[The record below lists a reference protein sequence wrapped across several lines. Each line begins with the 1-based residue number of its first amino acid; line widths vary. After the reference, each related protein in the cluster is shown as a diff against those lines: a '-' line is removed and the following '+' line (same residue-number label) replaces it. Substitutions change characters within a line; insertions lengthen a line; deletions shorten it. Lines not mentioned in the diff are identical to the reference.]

1 MRIELVYPSKNLKE
15 QIIDFRN
22 EFYQNNEMHIP
33 GGAKLDMIEN
43 IDEWIKYVQDLEKGI
58 TSDGFV
64 SSTVLLGVVNEK
76 IVGIID
82 LRYRLND
89 WLKKNGGGNI
99 GYAVRPSE
107 RRKGYASEMVKQS
120 LEFYKKN
127 NVEFV
132 EISCDY
138 DNIASKKTILKNND
152 IFDRELNESELG
164 EKVQVYKIN
173 LRK

>member
-1 MRIELVYPSKNLKE
+1 MRLELVYPNKNLKE

-64 SSTVLLGVVNEK
+64 SSTVLLGVVDKN

-82 LRYRLND
+82 LRHRLND
-89 WLKKNGGGNI
+89 WLKNNGGGNI

-127 NVEFV
+127 NIEFV

-138 DNIASKKTILKNND
+138 DNIASKNTILKNNG
-152 IFDRELNESELG
+152 IFDRELTDSELG
-164 EKVQVYKIN
+164 EKVQVYKIE

>member
-1 MRIELVYPSKNLKE
+1 MRLELVYPSKNLKE
-15 QIIDFRN
+15 QTIDFRN

-82 LRYRLND
+82 LRHRLND

-107 RRKGYASEMVKQS
+107 RRKGYASEMVNQA

-127 NVEFV
+127 NIEFV
-132 EISCDY
+132 EIGCDY
-138 DNIASKKTILKNND
+138 DNIASKNTILKNNG
-152 IFDRELNESELG
+152 IFDRELTDSELG

>member
-1 MRIELVYPSKNLKE
+1 MRLELVYPSKNLKE

-82 LRYRLND
+82 LRHRLND

-107 RRKGYASEMVKQS
+107 RRKGYASEMVKQA

-127 NVEFV
+127 NIEFV

-138 DNIASKKTILKNND
+138 DNIASKNTILKNNG
-152 IFDRELNESELG
+152 IFDRELTDSELG

>member
-1 MRIELVYPSKNLKE
+1 MKLELVYPSKNLKE

-64 SSTVLLGVVNEK
+64 SSTVLIGVVNEK

-82 LRYRLND
+82 LRHRLND

-107 RRKGYASEMVKQS
+107 RRKGYASEMVKQA

-138 DNIASKKTILKNND
+138 DNIASKNTILKNNG
-152 IFDRELNESELG
+152 IFDRELTDSELG

>member
-1 MRIELVYPSKNLKE
+1 MRLELVYPNKNLKE

-64 SSTVLLGVVNEK
+64 ASTVLLGVVDKN
-76 IVGIID
+76 IVGILD
-82 LRYRLND
+82 LRHRLND
-89 WLKKNGGGNI
+89 WLKNNGGGNI

-138 DNIASKKTILKNND
+138 DNIASKNTILKNNG
-152 IFDRELNESELG
+152 IFDRELTDSELG
-164 EKVQVYKIN
+164 EKVQVYKIE

>member
-82 LRYRLND
+82 LRHRLND

-107 RRKGYASEMVKQS
+107 RRKGYASEMVKQC

>member
-82 LRYRLND
+82 LRHRLND

-138 DNIASKKTILKNND
+138 DNIASKKTILKNNG

>member
-1 MRIELVYPSKNLKE
+1 MRLELVYPNKNLKE

-82 LRYRLND
+82 LRHRLND

-107 RRKGYASEMVKQS
+107 RRKGYASEMVKQA

-127 NVEFV
+127 NIEFV

-138 DNIASKKTILKNND
+138 DNIASKNTILKNNG
-152 IFDRELNESELG
+152 IFDRELTDSELG

>member
-1 MRIELVYPSKNLKE
+1 MRLELVYPSKNLKE

-43 IDEWIKYVQDLEKGI
+43 IDEWIKYVQDLEKGM

-82 LRYRLND
+82 LRHRLND

-107 RRKGYASEMVKQS
+107 RRKGYASEMVKQA

-127 NVEFV
+127 NIEFV

-138 DNIASKKTILKNND
+138 DNIASKNTILKNNG
-152 IFDRELNESELG
+152 IFDRELTDSELG

>member
-1 MRIELVYPSKNLKE
+1 MRLELVYPSKNLKE

-33 GGAKLDMIEN
+33 GGAKLDIIEN
-43 IDEWIKYVQDLEKGI
+43 IYEWIKYVQDLEKGM

-82 LRYRLND
+82 LRHRLND

-107 RRKGYASEMVKQS
+107 RRKGYASEMVKQA

-127 NVEFV
+127 NIEFV

-138 DNIASKKTILKNND
+138 DNIASKNTILKNNG
-152 IFDRELNESELG
+152 IFDRELTDSELG